1 MDRRGNRTAVD
12 SGRAVNGRGFAS
24 DGQLALIAGVMRRLG
39 YTGRDD
45 RLDRLEGLIGRQ
57 LDSMTELTAP
67 EAGRI
72 LARAR
77 RSGALVTRY
86 GKDRSA

>member
-1 MDRRGNRTAVD
+1 MTGPA
-12 SGRAVNGRGFAS
+12 FAT
-24 DGQLALIAGVMRRLG
+24 DGQLDLIAGVMRRLG
-39 YTGRDD
+39 YTDRDS
-45 RLDRLEGLIGRQ
+45 RLDRLEGLIGRP
-57 LDSMTELTAP
+57 LDSMAELTTA

-77 RSGALVTRY
+77 RSGYLIARY